1 MYVCSWCF
9 HLYKY
14 NLVKRYHTYTYTCTL
29 TRTYIVC
36 LHTYHVY
43 FHTRHICMHSLKSC
57 THKLICICTRLT
69 DCDTLSLSLS
79 QSSRAPNSRLGYKDH
94 RGSGSAMAEA
104 SSPQKTSQLREDAC
118 DVTETAGGQT
128 ESETPRL
135 VCHGN
140 RTTNSTRGM
149 YVYPSF
155 FTGIV
160 YIFKIRPAQVT
171 KLLAFG

>member
-1 MYVCSWCF
+1 MYVASWCF

-14 NLVKRYHTYTYTCTL
+14 NLVKRYCTYTCTL
-29 TRTYIVC
+29 THTYIVC
-36 LHTYHVY
+36 LHTYHMY

-57 THKLICICTRLT
+57 THTLICIRLT

-79 QSSRAPNSRLGYKDH
+79 LSLSQSSRASNSRLGYKDH

-128 ESETPRL
+128 ESET
-135 VCHGN
+135 
-140 RTTNSTRGM
+140 TR
-149 YVYPSF
+149 
-155 FTGIV
+155 
-160 YIFKIRPAQVT
+160 
-171 KLLAFG
+171 